1 MIPIAHDP
9 VSDLAQVVGTPCVF
23 LSLFGMLPAVKFHDK
38 TTLRTTKIYD
48 EPSQRM
54 LAAEFEPVQI
64 TTSQVPPKQTFRVG
78 LIAAK
83 VPGV

>member
-1 MIPIAHDP
+1 L
-9 VSDLAQVVGTPCVF
+9 VQVRGAPCVF
-23 LSLFGMLPAVKFHDK
+23 LSLFGMLPAVEFHDK

-54 LAAEFEPVQI
+54 LAAEFEPVQV
-64 TTSQVPPKQTFRVG
+64 TTSQMPPKQAFRVG

-83 VPGV
+83 APGM